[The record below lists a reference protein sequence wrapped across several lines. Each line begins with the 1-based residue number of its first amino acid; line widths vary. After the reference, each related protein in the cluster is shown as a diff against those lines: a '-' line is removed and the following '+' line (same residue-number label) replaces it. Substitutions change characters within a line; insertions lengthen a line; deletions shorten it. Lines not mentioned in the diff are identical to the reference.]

1 MFEKYSK
8 NFQEEFIVDSTTS
21 TLTEAYSMDSA
32 ANTSIESYTMDSAA
46 STLTEAYS
54 IDSIADTLANAY
66 SIIEEGGQPL
76 ASETIC
82 IQYIFLSPSHIEAFH
97 NNELYLE
104 YIQNLVKERF
114 NVSFPEEKSA
124 FDQYFSDCIQL
135 KEQLESHGNFD
146 KTVWL
151 SYTTS
156 LLESL
161 KTPYYSVY
169 SFTLLT
175 LESCFTDPQLF
186 DKVQKSFYSVLIKSS
201 EKKQSIIRKIIEHA
215 PVYKKYSYIKE
226 NLLSD
231 ILINT
236 LALFGDEKEYWLAS
250 FINLFENNNAVHSS
264 LPKNTSNK
272 EWNTPSLLMTFFEW
286 EELFLKNRAS
296 KDFSSFSEYLSS
308 RTLYFY
314 KHAGTTSDNLLKNAT
329 SNASVT
335 SAGTSA
341 SIDSAILSNIENA
354 YVDSEFL
361 NTFAYN
367 MTTRLYHANPAI
379 GRDQE
384 ISDLELILISPKKS
398 PLLIGEAGVG
408 KTSVVEGLAYRLQR
422 GTIPDLLKNKK
433 IFKLTTTSLLSGTKY
448 VGEMEDRIKKL
459 AGELEA
465 HPDVIL
471 FIDEIHTIVGAGST
485 ESSNNDISNMLKPY
499 IDRGDIKIIGAT
511 TREEYT
517 RFLLP
522 DKALTRR
529 FYPISVEEPDEE
541 LTLSILSGSIPSIEY
556 ETKVKNTFSANTT
569 ERILRTLISIS
580 MPENQP
586 DDQPA
591 KRPEL
596 PLTLLE
602 MAFSYAALSGKTALS
617 CEYIEQAVHHSN
629 RLRKEIRTNFTCA
642 L

>member
-21 TLTEAYSMDSA
+21 TLTEAYNMDSS
-32 ANTSIESYTMDSAA
+32 NTSTESYTMDSAA

-161 KTPYYSVY
+161 KTPYYSMY

-314 KHAGTTSDNLLKNAT
+314 KHARTTSDNLLKNAT

-422 GTIPDLLKNKK
+422 GTVPDLLKNKK

-629 RLRKEIRTNFTCA
+629 RLRKEIRTNFTCV